1 MNKRPARQALL
12 ILCVA
17 VNAGTSVRAAA
28 DVPFPIEEATVRSIH
43 TAMLGGHLTCRQLVS
58 GYLARIAA
66 YDHNGPGFNSI
77 QTVNPLA
84 MQEAAGLDAR
94 FQETGR
100 LSGPLHCI
108 PVMLKDQVEK
118 TGMPTTYGSLIF
130 KTYMPARNATV
141 VLKLEAAGAI
151 ILAKTNLG
159 EFAAG
164 GSGSAF
170 GDCHNAYNPLYY
182 ASGSSCG
189 TGVAIAANLGAVGIG
204 EDTVGSLRG
213 PAAHGSLVGIRPT
226 MGLVSRFAVLPQAPT
241 RDTLGPITRTVADA
255 AILLDALAGYDPAD
269 PVTAE
274 SVGKIPPTYTAFLD
288 PNGLRGMR
296 FGVIRTPLYSKA
308 NTSTPDYREVQDSV
322 TRVIAEMRAR
332 GAAVIDPIEI
342 PHIVDMID
350 ASNSEYETE
359 DATNEYLAQLT
370 NPPVH
375 TFKEIAE
382 SPLVIAS
389 RHKQLAAGVGRSSN
403 DPALAAALKARIA
416 LRITVLKVMADH
428 QLDGLIYPPFD
439 HTPPKLPGSTAGS
452 NRVMATFLGWPAIE
466 LPAGFDA
473 EGLPLG
479 IEMLGRPWS
488 EGLLI
493 KAGYDFEQA
502 TMHRH
507 SPNTAPPLPR

>member
-1 MNKRPARQALL
+1 MNMGPAHLAFL
-12 ILCVA
+12 ILLLA
-17 VNAGTSVRAAA
+17 ASAATSVSGAE
-28 DVPFPIEEATVRSIH
+28 VPFRFEETSVQSIH
-43 TAMLGGHLTCRQLVS
+43 TAMLAGQLTCRQLVG

-66 YDHNGPGFNSI
+66 YDHSGPNFNSI

-84 MQEAAGLDAR
+84 LQEAAALDAR
-94 FQETGR
+94 FQETGK
-100 LSGPLHCI
+100 LSGPVHCI

-130 KTYMPARNATV
+130 KEYMSSRNATV
-141 VLKLEAAGAI
+141 VSRLEAAGAI

-159 EFAAG
+159 EFAGG

-189 TGVAIAANLGAVGIG
+189 TGVAVAANLGAVGIG

-226 MGLVSRFAVLPQAPT
+226 MGLVSRYGMMPQAPT
-241 RDTLGPITRTVADA
+241 RDTLGPVTRTVADA
-255 AILLDALAGYDPAD
+255 AILLHVIAGYDPAD

-274 SVGKIPPTYTAFLD
+274 SVGKIPSTYTGFLD
-288 PNGLRGMR
+288 RDGLRGMR
-296 FGVIRTPLYSKA
+296 FGVIRTPLYSKP

-322 TRVIAEMRAR
+322 TRAVSEIRAR
-332 GAAVIDPIEI
+332 GAAVIDPITI
-342 PHIVDMID
+342 PGIID
-350 ASNSEYETE
+350 LITASNSQYETE
-359 DATNEYLAQLT
+359 DATNAYLAQLS

-382 SPLVIAS
+382 SPLVIPS
-389 RHKQLAAGVGRSSN
+389 RHKQLAADVGRSSN
-403 DPALAAALKARIA
+403 DPALAVALKARIE
-416 LRITVLKVMADH
+416 LRTAVLKVMADY

-439 HTPPKLPGSTAGS
+439 HTPPRLPGSTAGS
-452 NRVMATFLGWPAIE
+452 NRGMATFLGWPAIE
-466 LPAGFDA
+466 LPAGFDS

-479 IEMLGRPWS
+479 VEILGRPWS

-493 KAGYDFEQA
+493 KAGYDYEQA

-507 SPNTAPPLPR
+507 PPNTAPPLPR